1 MTAHTQ
7 DFIDLLNA
15 EQHVQ
20 VDKLREHAR
29 HGISARV
36 RGVRPYSALLHTV
49 NK

>member
-36 RGVRPYSALLHTV
+36 RGVG
-49 NK
+49 